1 MTHKLI
7 NKYSLLVVFTCLM
20 GVTLS
25 SCKKDFGD
33 INRPW
38 DNRVG
43 EPAIAELFNSISS
56 GMTEGGR
63 GIFSSFLY
71 QNTQLAANYA
81 ASGFRLDNQVG
92 GIWDNYYQSLA
103 DARIAIDLIDQN
115 AEAAKHTNTKAM
127 FMTVMA
133 YKALRLTT
141 LYGDVPYSEAG
152 KAYYG
157 ADHYRPVYDNQQS
170 IFTAALTDLKW
181 AADNFST
188 SADQVSLG
196 AYETLFQGNI
206 ELWTKFANSLRLRYA
221 MVMREKNAAAADV
234 IIAEVLTKP
243 LLAPAEYV
251 GADPKKTGSLEIDR
265 AGAFRGNAYV
275 RMGSTIWDAM
285 SSSNA
290 TDGSGIFDLRT
301 KIFFEPNS
309 SGAWKPYPQ
318 NAPTGTTAE
327 TDNGANGGAN
337 DPYREARLESW
348 TPVGT
353 YLYSPLNLYYVSD
366 RTFPDLFITGTEVSF
381 LKAEIYNRGIGGV
394 AANAATAKQFYEEG
408 ITESVKFWYKL
419 ANGSSVWTV
428 GKPAAAPTSGELNTM
443 LSNVA
448 VAYSAIPADALKQ
461 IYKQQWI
468 SLFHQPFDAWTLKR
482 RTGDATPNVPL
493 APTSEALNLNRLVYP
508 NGEITS
514 NYDNWLGVTG
524 GTDDRTKKP
533 WFMP

>member
-1 MTHKLI
+1 MKHKHIKKYISLI
-7 NKYSLLVVFTCLM
+7 ALACLLGVVLA
-20 GVTLS
+20 

-43 EPAIAELFNSISS
+43 EPDIPELFNAISS

-92 GIWDNYYQSLA
+92 GIWDNYYFALS
-103 DARIAIDLIDQN
+103 DARIALDMIDASPDVSKL
-115 AEAAKHTNTKAM
+115 TNIKAM
-127 FMTVMA
+127 FTTVMA
-133 YKALRLTT
+133 YKVLRLTS

-157 ADHYRPVYDNQQS
+157 AAHYRPVYDNQES
-170 IFTAALTDLKW
+170 IFTTALADLKW
-181 AADNFST
+181 AADNFSA
-188 SADQVSLG
+188 SGDQISLG
-196 AYETLFQGNI
+196 GYETLFQNDTDM
-206 ELWTKFANSLRLRYA
+206 WVKFANSLRLRYA
-221 MVMREKNAAAADV
+221 MVMREKNTAAADE

-243 LLAPAEYV
+243 LLNTEEYL
-251 GADPKKTGSLEIDR
+251 GADPGKTGSLEIDR

-275 RMGSTIWDAM
+275 RMGSTIWEAM
-285 SSSNA
+285 SNSND

-309 SGAWKPYPQ
+309 DGEWKPYPQ
-318 NAPTGTTAE
+318 NPTAGTTTE
-327 TDNGANGGAN
+327 TDNGASGGIN
-337 DPYREARLESW
+337 DPYRELRLEAW
-348 TPVGT
+348 VPAGT
-353 YLYSPLNLYYVSD
+353 YYYSPLNLYYVCD

-394 AANAATAKQFYEEG
+394 TANAALSKQYYEEG
-408 ITESVKFWYKL
+408 ITGSVKFWYKL
-419 ANGSSVWTV
+419 ANASSIWTV
-428 GKPAAAPTSGELNTM
+428 NKPAAEPTSGELSTM
-443 LSNVA
+443 LTNPA
-448 VAYSAIPADALKQ
+448 VAYSDIPADALKQ
-461 IYKQQWI
+461 IYKQHWI

-493 APTSEALNLNRLVYP
+493 APTSEALNLNRLLYP
-508 NGEITS
+508 TGEITS
-514 NYDNWLGVTG
+514 NYDNWVSITG